1 MQPFQLQSSNFVA
14 ISGDME
20 SFTLAAACFQ
30 FMLLAAAAGVA
41 VIGDNHIKKRPRAAL
56 RTIPRMITLASVEA
70 T

>member
-1 MQPFQLQSSNFVA
+1 MVTFPLAFVDFSMQPFQLQSSNCVA

-41 VIGDNHIKKRPRAAL
+41 VIVHSLSEAGQA
-56 RTIPRMITLASVEA
+56 TIVGV
-70 T
+70 